1 MRSVQSLRVAGLRV
15 SALVRETARRSPGTH
30 IYLLVLLVTTAVVRS
45 TSPSLS
51 NNLLRQ
57 VSTNLYQMGRSAGRV
72 LLLSGF
78 LIGSSSAFAVVV
90 WFALIY
96 VPLERWIGT
105 WRWLAIVTVGHVGAT
120 LVTTVGVWAD
130 VRHHRGTTAL
140 VQAIDVGPS
149 YGLFAAAGFLVLG
162 APRRWLCVASVVALV
177 ALLAFPFFNGSTF
190 TDTGHVAAAC
200 IGAAMWL
207 LMPAGARTSPLVSP
221 LGSSSTAPTTPMW
234 PRPSTAR

>member
-1 MRSVQSLRVAGLRV
+1 MQSVRGAALRFGAG
-15 SALVRETARRSPGTH
+15 VRETARRSPGTH

-51 NNLLRQ
+51 NDLLRQ
-57 VSTNLYQMGRSAGRV
+57 VSTNLYQMGRAAGRV

-78 LIGSSSAFAVVV
+78 LIGSSSTLVVVV
-90 WFALIY
+90 WFAVVY

-105 WRWLAIVTVGHVGAT
+105 WLWLAIVAVGHVGAT

-130 VRHHRGTTAL
+130 VRNHRGTTAL

-149 YGLFAAAGFLVLG
+149 YGLFAAAGFVVLG
-162 APRRWLCVASVVALV
+162 VPRTWLRLALVAALV
-177 ALLAFPFFNGSTF
+177 ALLVFPFLNGSTF
-190 TDTGHVAAAC
+190 TDTGHAAAAC

-207 LMPAGARTSPLVSP
+207 LMPGGARTSPLVSP
-221 LGSSSTAPTTPMW
+221 LGSSSIAPTTPTR
-234 PRPSTAR
+234 PRSSTAR